1 MSKGY
6 TTHAEILAGLGDE
19 YQDYRIIFSNQLEF
33 RPAATDE
40 EERTAEE
47 LKGAMRRDVKTMF
60 MLSAGIIIV
69 GSLVAFSSLENL
81 IGGIILIMFGLMPA
95 AFGILKLE
103 QIKSAEQVATG
114 VLLNMQHPRKSDYRF
129 IIEVDGMEK
138 TICMLHARSEYFDE
152 VRAGDRIL
160 IIEVKYLDIAKKII

>member
-6 TTHAEILAGLGDE
+6 TTHAEILAGLSDE
-19 YQDYRIIFSNQLEF
+19 YRDYRIIFSNQLQF

-40 EERTAEE
+40 EKRTAEE

-60 MLSAGIIIV
+60 MISAGIIIV
-69 GSLVAFSSLENL
+69 GLLTAFSSLENL
-81 IGGIILIMFGLMPA
+81 IGGIISVMFGLMPA
-95 AFGILKLE
+95 AFGILKLK
-103 QIKSAEQVATG
+103 QINMVFGIATG
-114 VLLNMQHPRKSDYRF
+114 VLLNMQHPGKSDYRF

-138 TICMLHARSEYFDE
+138 TICMLHARPEYFDE

-160 IIEVKYLDIAKKII
+160 IIEVKYLDVAKKII